1 MDNMDRGKTDAAGEG
16 RTTSSGMG
24 GMWLCL
30 GLGAIVLF
38 AVFFWR
44 W

>member
-1 MDNMDRGKTDAAGEG
+1 MDKMDRGKTDAALER

-24 GMWLCL
+24 AMWLCL
-30 GLGAIVLF
+30 ALGALVLF
-38 AVFFWR
+38 SLFFWR